1 MVHGDFKSFRHEHHF
16 KPIDNGTF
24 LIDIIEFE
32 SPYGIIGQLTNQLFL
47 TSYLHQLL
55 LHRNEV
61 IKQYAESSKWKAILI

>member
-1 MVHGDFKSFRHEHHF
+1 MTKATEKIPEAISMTVLSTK
-16 KPIDNGTF
+16 I
-24 LIDIIEFE
+24 LIIDIIEFE

-61 IKQYAESSKWKAILI
+61 IKQYDESSKWKAILI